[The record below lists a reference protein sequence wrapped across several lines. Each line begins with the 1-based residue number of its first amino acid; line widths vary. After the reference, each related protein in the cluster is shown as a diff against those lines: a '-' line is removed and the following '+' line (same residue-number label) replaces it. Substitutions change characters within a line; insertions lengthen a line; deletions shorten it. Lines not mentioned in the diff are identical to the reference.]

1 VSWWV
6 EYSAE
11 AATYL
16 EDNGDLV
23 SPLFFAME
31 ALPDHRLFREQQ
43 IPMEMSGIFVIEL
56 VGHRVYFRRNDTER
70 TLMIESIKPLADNL

>member
-1 VSWWV
+1 MSWWV
-6 EYSAE
+6 EYSME

-31 ALPDHRLFREQQ
+31 ALPDHRLFQEQQ
-43 IPMEMSGIFVIEL
+43 IPMERPGIFVIEL
-56 VGHRVYFRRNDTER
+56 VGHRVYFRRNDAEGLLT
-70 TLMIESIKPLADNL
+70 IEAIKPMG